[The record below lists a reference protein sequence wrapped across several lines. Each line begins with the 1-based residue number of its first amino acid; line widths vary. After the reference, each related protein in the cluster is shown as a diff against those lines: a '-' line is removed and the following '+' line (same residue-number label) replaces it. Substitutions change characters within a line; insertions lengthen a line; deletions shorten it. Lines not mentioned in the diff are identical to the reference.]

1 MDQNQTTSLDKS
13 AAVETAG
20 RELIDS
26 ALQRN
31 RLTTLVANLAL
42 LLTSLLRGRRAKPA
56 ATVRKLKLKTYSYS
70 PLPTGPRQ
78 HENAFDG
85 TSKASRTH
93 TEGRPNG
100 VSAVQT
106 SAGTQPTGAKA
117 PRRSPRRFPTIA
129 NKGGR

>member
-56 ATVRKLKLKTYSYS
+56 ATVRKLNLKTYSYS
-70 PLPTGPRQ
+70 PLQTGPRQ
-78 HENAFDG
+78 HENALEG
-85 TSKASRTH
+85 TSNPSRTH
-93 TEGRPNG
+93 LERSPNG
-100 VSAVQT
+100 VSAVKP
-106 SAGTQPTGAKA
+106 SSGTQPAGAKA
-117 PRRSPRRFPTIA
+117 PRRSPSRAPSA
-129 NKGGR
+129 GNKGGL